1 MYVTM
6 MMTDQIPL
14 ELPSLLNG
22 EVAMMP
28 HLVNGDGTQQ
38 VIFVQVNPGETFT
51 IRAEDG
57 TLQCIQGPAEV
68 PMMSPNGSIP
78 PIHVPPG
85 YISQVIED
93 NTGVRRVVVTPQSP
107 ECYPPSYPSAISP
120 THHLPPYLT
129 HHPHFIHNSHTAFY
143 PPVTGPGDMPPQ
155 FFPQHH
161 LPTTI
166 YGEQEIIYGMSSYIT
181 REDQYSK
188 PQHKKIKDRQIDRQ
202 NRLNSPPSS
211 IYKSH
216 LGNCTT
222 VYNGTIKAYNGAAN
236 GGGGGGG
243 IGGGGMPA
251 MKKTERRAR
260 SSPKSNEQDA
270 HECDTETKRVQDVLS
285 GIEKPQVSNIQA
297 RTVLLTWSPP
307 NGLLSGDRHSNG
319 LPYSCTYEVALSDKG
334 RDGKYKMI
342 YSGEELEY
350 KLKDLRPATEYYV
363 RVYAVYNSVK
373 GSCSEPVSFITHSC
387 VPDCPFPPKP
397 SHRTKNSL
405 TLQWKAPAD
414 NGSKITSYRL
424 EWDEGKRSNVFRE
437 CYDGSQKHYKVTKL
451 CPAVGY
457 TFRLAARNDMGISG
471 FSQEVICY
479 TSGNIPQTPSAPR
492 LVRAGVTWITL
503 QWNKAEGCTPEEVVT
518 YTLEIQEDDNDS
530 VFHPKYTGEDQT
542 CTVKNLKRST
552 QYKFRLIASNVEGKS
567 SPSDVLVC
575 TTSPDRPGPPTRL
588 VVKGPTTSH
597 GFSVKW
603 EPPEDNG
610 GSEILNY
617 LLEISEGSSEANQW
631 AVAYRGSATE
641 CACTYLKPGT
651 LYKLR
656 ACCISTGG
664 HSQCS
669 ENLLVRTLSI
679 APDQCQPPRVLGKPK
694 HKEVQLQWDA
704 PPVSENSHHISAYS
718 VEMTEPEE
726 VTSEVYHG
734 PDLECTV
741 SNLLPGTTYH
751 FRVRALNDGGYGTY
765 SEATTITTTT
775 GPPVQCK
782 APCLTFLSETSVL
795 ATWENPE
802 SFGADISEYRL
813 EWGEDEE
820 SLELVYSGTGNSFE
834 ISQLSA
840 AAHYFCRLQAI
851 NQAGAGPYSD
861 LVTCRAPASVPD
873 AVTTLYISDDEHLDT
888 DPLSPF
894 VCLVLNWEEPC
905 NNGSEITSY
914 NIDIG
919 DIIMPVGNVTSFVIS
934 DLLPETTF
942 RIRIQAVNDIG
953 AGPFSHS
960 IKAKTRPL
968 PPLPPRLECTAAG
981 PQSLKL
987 KWGESSSKQHT
998 ADDMVYILQ
1007 IEDRNKRFTPIY
1019 RGPSHTYKVQRLMEF
1034 TCYAFRIQAV
1044 NDAGEGPFSEVFTFS
1059 TTKSIPSAI
1068 KAPRVKALEG
1078 NTCEIAWETVLPM
1091 KGDPV
1096 SYILQIL
1103 VGRESEY
1110 KQVYK
1115 GEETTFQIS
1124 GLQTNT
1130 DYRFRVCVCRRC
1142 LDTSQELNGPFS
1154 PSVAFMLQRSEL
1166 MLTGEM
1172 GRIDDPKTKSMMPSD
1187 EQFAA
1192 LLVLGFATV
1201 SILFAFI
1208 LQYLFMK

>member
-14 ELPSLLNG
+14 ELPPLLNG

-28 HLVNGDGTQQ
+28 HIVNGDGSQQ
-38 VIFVQVNPGETFT
+38 VILVQVNPGETFT

-120 THHLPPYLT
+120 THHLPPYLA

-161 LPTTI
+161 LPPTI
-166 YGEQEIIYGMSSYIT
+166 YGEQEIIPLYGMSSYIT

-188 PQHKKIKDRQIDRQ
+188 PQHKKLKDRQIDRQ

-222 VYNGTIKAYNGAAN
+222 VYNGYAKSHNGASS
-236 GGGGGGG
+236 GGGGVAGAPGV
-243 IGGGGMPA
+243 
-251 MKKTERRAR
+251 KKLERRAR
-260 SSPKSNEQDA
+260 SSPKSNEQDS
-270 HECDTETKRVQDVLS
+270 HEYDSETKRVQDILS
-285 GIEKPQVSNIQA
+285 GIEKPRVSNIQA
-297 RTVLLTWSPP
+297 RTVLLTWCPP
-307 NGLLSGDRHSNG
+307 TGLLSVDRHNNG
-319 LPYSCTYEVALSDKG
+319 LPYTCTYEVALSDKG
-334 RDGKYKMI
+334 RDGKYKII

-350 KLKDLRPATEYYV
+350 NLKDLRPATDYHV

-373 GSCSEPVSFITHSC
+373 GSCSEPISFTTHSC
-387 VPDCPFPPKP
+387 APECPFPPKS
-397 SHRTKNSL
+397 SHRTKSSL
-405 TLQWKAPAD
+405 TLQWKAPID
-414 NGSKITSYRL
+414 NGSKITSYLL
-424 EWDEGKRSNVFRE
+424 EWDEGKRNSGFRE
-437 CYDGSQKHYKVTKL
+437 CYFGSQKHCKLTKL

-457 TFRLAARNDMGISG
+457 TFRLAAQNDIGTSG
-471 FSQEVICY
+471 YSQEVVCY

-503 QWNKAEGCTPEEVVT
+503 QWNKAEGCTPEEVIS
-518 YTLEIQEDDNDS
+518 YTLEIQEEDNDS
-530 VFHPKYTGEDQT
+530 VFHPKYTGEELT
-542 CTVKNLKRST
+542 CTVKNLRRST

-567 SPSDVLVC
+567 CPSEILVC
-575 TTSPDRPGPPTRL
+575 TTSPDRPGPPTRP
-588 VVKGPTTSH
+588 VIKGSITSH

-603 EPPEDNG
+603 DSPQDNG
-610 GSEILNY
+610 GSEILKY
-617 LLEISEGSSEANQW
+617 LLEISEGNSEANQW
-631 AVAYRGSATE
+631 EVAYSGSATE
-641 CACTYLKPGT
+641 YTCTHLKPGT

-669 ENLLVRTLSI
+669 ESLPVRTLSV
-679 APDQCQPPRVLGKPK
+679 APGHCRPPRMLGKPK
-694 HKEVQLQWDA
+694 HKEVQLQWDV
-704 PPVSENSHHISAYS
+704 PVSESGCQVSEYS

-726 VTSEVYHG
+726 VISEVYHG

-741 SNLLPGTTYH
+741 SNLLPGTTYR
-751 FRVRALNDGGYGTY
+751 FRVRALNDGGYGPY
-765 SEATTITTTT
+765 SEATEVTTAA
-775 GPPVQCK
+775 GPPGQCQ
-782 APCLTFLSETSVL
+782 APFLSFVSDTCVL
-795 ATWENPE
+795 VSWESPE
-802 SFGADISEYRL
+802 CSGADISEYRL

-820 SLELVYSGTGNSFE
+820 SLELMYNGTDTSFE
-834 ISQLSA
+834 ISELSA
-840 AAHYFCRLQAI
+840 AAHYCCRLQAI

-861 LVTCRAPASVPD
+861 LVTCRTPASVPD
-873 AVTTLYISDDEHLDT
+873 AVCTLSVLEDEHMDAYQI
-888 DPLSPF
+888 SPS

-914 NIDIG
+914 NIDLG
-919 DIIMPVGNVTSFVIS
+919 DISIPVSNITSYVMD
-934 DLLPETTF
+934 DLLPETSY
-942 RIRIQAVNDIG
+942 RIRIQAVNEIG
-953 AGPFSHS
+953 AGPFSHF
-960 IKAKTRPL
+960 ITAKTRPL
-968 PPLPPRLECTAAG
+968 PPLPPRLECAAAG

-987 KWGESSSKQHT
+987 KWGDSSSKLH
-998 ADDMVYILQ
+998 AVDDMVYILQ
-1007 IEDRNKRFTPIY
+1007 IEDKTKRFIPIY
-1019 RGPSHTYKVQRLMEF
+1019 RGPSHTYKVQRLTES
-1034 TCYAFRIQAV
+1034 TCYTFRIQAV
-1044 NDAGEGPFSEVFTFS
+1044 NDAGEGPFSEICTFC
-1059 TTKSIPSAI
+1059 TTKSVPPAI
-1068 KAPRVKALEG
+1068 KAPRVTQLDG
-1078 NTCEIAWETVLPM
+1078 NACEITWEMVPPM
-1091 KGDPV
+1091 KGDPI
-1096 SYILQIL
+1096 SYVVQVV

-1115 GEETTFQIS
+1115 GDETTFQIP

-1142 LDTSQELNGPFS
+1142 LDTSQELSGPFS
-1154 PSVAFMLQRSEL
+1154 PSVAFMLQQREI
-1166 MLTGEM
+1166 MLTGEL
-1172 GRIDDPKTKSMMPSD
+1172 GSIDDPKIKSMMLTD
-1187 EQFAA
+1187 GQWAT
-1192 LLVLGFATV
+1192 LIVIGFAFL

-1208 LQYLFMK
+1208 LQYFFMK

>member
-14 ELPSLLNG
+14 ELSSLLNG

-51 IRAEDG
+51 IRGEDG

-161 LPTTI
+161 LSP
-166 YGEQEIIYGMSSYIT
+166 YGEQEIIYGMSNYI
-181 REDQYSK
+181 REDQYNK

-211 IYKSH
+211 IYKTH
-216 LGNCTT
+216 LVNCTT
-222 VYNGTIKAYNGAAN
+222 VYNGTVKTHNGAAN
-236 GGGGGGG
+236 GGANSGGLGGGGV
-243 IGGGGMPA
+243 PA
-251 MKKTERRAR
+251 LKKTERRSR
-260 SSPKSNEQDA
+260 SSPKSNEPDL

-285 GIEKPQVSNIQA
+285 GIEKPQVTNIQA
-297 RTVLLTWSPP
+297 RTVLFTWSPP
-307 NGLLSGDRHSNG
+307 NGLLSGDRQSNG
-319 LPYSCTYEVALSDKG
+319 LPYTCTYEVALSDKG

-350 KLKDLRPATEYYV
+350 KLKDLRPATEYHV

-373 GSCSEPVSFITHSC
+373 GSCSEPVSFTTHSC
-387 VPDCPFPPKP
+387 APECPFPPKP

-405 TLQWKAPAD
+405 TLQWKAPID
-414 NGSKITSYRL
+414 NGSKITSYLL

-437 CYDGSQKHYKVTKL
+437 CYFGSQKHYKVTKL
-451 CPAVGY
+451 CPAAAY
-457 TFRLAARNDMGISG
+457 TFRLAAQNEIGISG
-471 FSQEVICY
+471 FSEEVVCY
-479 TSGNIPQTPSAPR
+479 TAGNIPQTPSAPR
-492 LVRAGVTWITL
+492 LVRAGVTWVTL
-503 QWNKAEGCTPEEVVT
+503 QWNRAEGCTPEEVIT
-518 YTLEIQEDDNDS
+518 YTLEIQEEDNDS
-530 VFHPKYTGEDQT
+530 VFHPKYTGEDRT

-575 TTSPDRPGPPTRL
+575 TTSPDRPGAPSRP
-588 VVKGPTTSH
+588 VVKGPITSH

-603 EPPEDNG
+603 EPPQDNG

-631 AVAYRGSATE
+631 EVAYRGSATE
-641 CACTYLKPGT
+641 CMCTYLKPGT

-669 ENLLVRTLSI
+669 ESLLVHTLSV
-679 APDQCQPPRVLGKPK
+679 APGQCQPPRVVGKPK

-704 PPVSENSHHISAYS
+704 PPVSESSCHISAYS
-718 VEMTEPEE
+718 VEMTGPEE
-726 VTSEVYHG
+726 AVSEVYHG

-751 FRVRALNDGGYGTY
+751 FRVRALNDGGV
-765 SEATTITTTT
+765 SELIQTSLQI
-775 GPPVQCK
+775 
-782 APCLTFLSETSVL
+782 CLLHLKPACLPASLLSKE
-795 ATWENPE
+795 PK
-802 SFGADISEYRL
+802 GASHTHTHVSTEMSTH
-813 EWGEDEE
+813 EE
-820 SLELVYSGTGNSFE
+820 E
-834 ISQLSA
+834 
-840 AAHYFCRLQAI
+840 
-851 NQAGAGPYSD
+851 AGA
-861 LVTCRAPASVPD
+861 
-873 AVTTLYISDDEHLDT
+873 
-888 DPLSPF
+888 
-894 VCLVLNWEEPC
+894 N
-905 NNGSEITSY
+905 SES
-914 NIDIG
+914 
-919 DIIMPVGNVTSFVIS
+919 
-934 DLLPETTF
+934 
-942 RIRIQAVNDIG
+942 QAVNEIG
-953 AGPFSHS
+953 AGPFSHF

-987 KWGESSSKQHT
+987 KWGESSSKQH
-998 ADDMVYILQ
+998 ASDDMVYILQ
-1007 IEDRNKRFTPIY
+1007 LEDRNKRFIPIY

-1034 TCYAFRIQAV
+1034 TCYTFRIQAV
-1044 NDAGEGPFSEVFTFS
+1044 NDAGEGPLSEVFTFS
-1059 TTKSIPSAI
+1059 TTKSIPPVI
-1068 KAPRVKALEG
+1068 KAPRVRQLEG
-1078 NTCEIAWETVLPM
+1078 NTCEIAWETVPPM

-1096 SYILQIL
+1096 SYILQVL

-1115 GEETTFQIS
+1115 GDETAFQIS

-1130 DYRFRVCVCRRC
+1130 DYRFRVCACRRC

-1192 LLVLGFATV
+1192 LLVLGFATI